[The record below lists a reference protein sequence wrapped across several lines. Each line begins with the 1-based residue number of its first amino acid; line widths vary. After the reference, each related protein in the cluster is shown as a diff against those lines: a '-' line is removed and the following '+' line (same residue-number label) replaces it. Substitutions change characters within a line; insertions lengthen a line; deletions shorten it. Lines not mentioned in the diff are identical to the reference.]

1 MSAGRKSLNDSA
13 LDMSGGA
20 SMLGVTGGDQTLMN
34 QSLTAA
40 QPASSKAVKV
50 KPRDFKANPRLLK
63 EIGAENYD
71 QFPDVSEL

>member
-1 MSAGRKSLNDSA
+1 
-13 LDMSGGA
+13 
-20 SMLGVTGGDQTLMN
+20 MN

-40 QPASSKAVKV
+40 PTAAKGLKV

-71 QFPDVSEL
+71 QFPDVSELQITLENQVEKLRE